1 MITLGSRHVMD
12 ESNSG
17 PFENGIER
25 LEWILGFH
33 LRGATLLL
41 DPCVPKA
48 RRNFEIAFRYHS
60 ARYDIAIENPH
71 GVSRGVDRVEI
82 DSKPLPGNLAQI
94 PLVDDGMTH
103 RVRVVLGVPMLSP
116 SDALKAMASMDRGA
130 LPAAPRLPIKR
141 VRAI

>member
-1 MITLGSRHVMD
+1 MYRAG
-12 ESNSG
+12 
-17 PFENGIER
+17 

-41 DPCVPKA
+41 DPLRAQGLAKL
-48 RRNFEIAFRYHS
+48 RNRLSIPLRAL
-60 ARYDIAIENPH
+60 DIAIENPH

-103 RVRVVLGVPMLSP
+103 RVRVVLGVPMLSS

-130 LPAAPRLPIKR
+130 K
-141 VRAI
+141 